1 MGQDEPPQRALN
13 SALQAALNASGFV
26 GTWET
31 DLSKATVYPSG
42 SFASLIGV
50 DAQHATSG
58 VPLADFLQ
66 GVHPDDRERIAA
78 LTHEAHETAGR
89 FEAEFRTLDLNGLT
103 HWIAARG
110 QVETDAH
117 GKGLRCLG
125 IAVDVTDTRQ
135 GDTADAE
142 RALRTTN
149 QIVEAI
155 VSVRHSIGT
164 LGVPVL
170 QTLVDLLL
178 FELGMELSRR
188 AGRPAGAELQSR
200 SQHLH

>member
-1 MGQDEPPQRALN
+1 MGQNEPPDRAMN
-13 SALQAALNASGFV
+13 SALEAALNASGFV

-31 DLSKATVYPSG
+31 DLSRGIVYPAG
-42 SFASLIGV
+42 LFAGLLGL
-50 DAQHATSG
+50 DAQRAALG
-58 VPLADFLQ
+58 VSLADFLQ
-66 GVHPDDRERIAA
+66 GVHPEDRERVGG
-78 LTHEAHETAGR
+78 LVHQAHATAGR
-89 FEAEFRTLDLNGLT
+89 FEAEFRTFGLDGLIRR
-103 HWIAARG
+103 IAARG
-110 QVETDAH
+110 QVETDTQ

-135 GDTADAE
+135 GDAANPE
-142 RALRTTN
+142 QILRTMN

-155 VSVRHSIGT
+155 ISVRHSIGT

-188 AGRPAGAELQSR
+188 AGRPETEPQSK
-200 SQHLH
+200 HLH